1 MFLTRSEIL
10 FLDLLAEHVRG
21 ERKFSDVSLWE
32 AGRALGMKSRRE
44 LLFIAESFREDGDV
58 GLKFTPREIGMLM
71 RKRCISRL
79 LDWGCH
85 EGLCDSCRMGDEE
98 FTAWLT
104 GMMRDGSLDF
114 KERKWA
120 AETWLRLRGQDVK
133 KSSGGDGSG
142 GGAKV
147 QIVISNPYGSG
158 GVGGGVEV
166 REVGVSGSLNEGT
179 ECKS

>member
-21 ERKFSDVSLWE
+21 DRAISDASLWE
-32 AGRALGMKSRRE
+32 AGRSLGMKTRRE
-44 LLFIAESFREDGDV
+44 LLFLSESFREDGDV
-58 GLKFTPREIGMLM
+58 GLKFTPREIGSLM
-71 RKRCISRL
+71 RKRFISRL
-79 LDWGCH
+79 LDWGCR

-133 KSSGGDGSG
+133 KSSVGDGS

-147 QIVISNPYGSG
+147 QIVINNPYGSG

-166 REVGVSGSLNEGT
+166 REVGVSGALNEGT